1 VRDLRD
7 IAAVRDRV
15 GSDGPTAVLATV
27 VKVTGSAYRGAGARL
42 LVLGDDTLAGGVS
55 GGCLERDVI
64 ARAERLRATGRAE
77 LVSYDLTKDDGP
89 WGLGMRCGGNLS
101 LLLEPLAGGFP
112 DHLAFL
118 LDAAER
124 RGQAV
129 VATLFRSSGGAAP
142 AAAPRVGKAPAVGDR
157 KAAGGESVE
166 EAAGPASGTAVGARL
181 MLDADGRATG
191 ALGGGPLADAVLA
204 DALAAMAVGRTAV
217 RTYLLPGGE
226 AEVLMEFVPPPIA
239 LLICGDEREAAPLMS
254 LAGELGW
261 RVRLLGK
268 HDAVPPLDE
277 RSAAVVMTHN
287 DARDL
292 ELLPALLAS
301 PAPYVGLLGS
311 RTRTGLLL
319 KDLRERGAL
328 AAEQALP
335 RLYTPAG
342 LDIGAETPGEVAL
355 AIVAE
360 IQAVFAGRA
369 GGPLRERKGPLH
381 VDR

>member
-7 IAAVRDRV
+7 IGVVRDRV
-15 GSDGPTAVLATV
+15 RADGPPAVLATV
-27 VKVTGSAYRGAGARL
+27 VKVAGSAYRGPGARL

-89 WGLGMRCGGNLS
+89 WGLGMRCGGSLS
-101 LLLEPLAGGFP
+101 LLLEPLTGGYP
-112 DHLAFL
+112 EHLAFL

-124 RGQAV
+124 RKPAV
-129 VATLFRSSGGAAP
+129 VATLFRVSGGSAP
-142 AAAPRVGKAPAVGDR
+142 AAAPRPALGAATAADAPPE
-157 KAAGGESVE
+157 AGVE
-166 EAAGPASGTAVGARL
+166 VGARL
-181 MLDADGRATG
+181 MLGADGGATG
-191 ALGGGPLADAVLA
+191 ALAAGPLGDLVVADAR
-204 DALAAMAVGRTAV
+204 AAMAETRTAV
-217 RTYLLPGGE
+217 RTYAFPGGE
-226 AEVLMEFVPPPIA
+226 AEVLIEFVAPPIA
-239 LLICGDEREAAPLMS
+239 LLVCGDEREAAPLMS

-261 RVRLLGK
+261 KVRLLSK
-268 HDAVPPLDE
+268 HDAMPALDE

-292 ELLPALLAS
+292 ELLPTFLAS
-301 PAPYVGLLGS
+301 PAPYIGLLGS

-319 KDLRERGAL
+319 KDLRERGAM
-328 AAEQALP
+328 AGEQELT
-335 RLYTPAG
+335 RLFTPAG

-369 GGPLRERKGPLH
+369 GGLLRERKGPLH